1 MCSTG
6 KVQVRIL
13 GQNRKAGV
21 VNTPAIVC
29 ASCIIRHMEPNVLYS

>member
-6 KVQVRIL
+6 KAQVRIL

-21 VNTPAIVC
+21 VKPPAIVC
-29 ASCIIRHMEPNVLYS
+29 ASCIIKHMEATVSYS